1 MTNFSEDETIPSER
15 NMNQDAFGEMIRMIF
30 GASIVQVIRC
40 AALFSLADHAE
51 RGRITAGAFSV
62 AEGLDPDAAERFL
75 RACTAFGLLSM
86 LDDTG
91 YAGTELLRTLQSNN
105 PHSLRDLALIQGG
118 PGHWAPWGR
127 LDDALR
133 TGRTQ
138 TEATLGQSLWDY
150 YASDAGRAEGL
161 AVAGAMGGSTRDID
175 AAAVAAV
182 STTNVHTAVDVGGA
196 GGSLLQALMQANPA
210 LNGIVLDLPS
220 VIEQVREQP
229 LDREIASRLSFV
241 PGSFFDA
248 VPAADLYILRHILH
262 DWSDAECAV
271 ILRNCRASA
280 RPGAR
285 LMLIELTMA
294 RQPSGFACQVDL
306 TMLIAAGGRERQ
318 PAEYDRLLS
327 QAGFRLLGASPL
339 TPTHSRFEAVAI

>member
-1 MTNFSEDETIPSER
+1 MANPPTDAVTSSEQ
-15 NMNQDAFGEMIRMIF
+15 NVNADAYGDMIRMIF

-51 RGRITAGAFSV
+51 RGRITARNFSV

-86 LDDTG
+86 SDDAG
-91 YAGTELLRTLQSNN
+91 YAGTALLRTLRSDT

-133 TGRTQ
+133 TGCTQ

-150 YASDAGRAEGL
+150 YASDAGRAEGR

-175 AAAVAAV
+175 AAAEAAV
-182 STTNVHTAVDVGGA
+182 DTTQVKTVVDVGGA
-196 GGSLLQALMQANPA
+196 SGSLVQALMQGNPA
-210 LNGIVLDLPS
+210 LCGIVLDLPS
-220 VIEQVREQP
+220 VIAQVSHQAVAT
-229 LDREIASRLSFV
+229 EIASRLTFV
-241 PGSFFDA
+241 PGSFFGA
-248 VPAADLYILRHILH
+248 VPAADLYVLRHILH

-294 RQPSGFACQVDL
+294 SQPSGFACQIDL

-318 PAEYDRLLS
+318 PAEYERLLS
-327 QAGFRLLGASPL
+327 QAGFRLLATRPL
-339 TPTHSRFEAVAI
+339 TPTHSLFEAVAI

>member
-1 MTNFSEDETIPSER
+1 
-15 NMNQDAFGEMIRMIF
+15 
-30 GASIVQVIRC
+30 
-40 AALFSLADHAE
+40 
-51 RGRITAGAFSV
+51 
-62 AEGLDPDAAERFL
+62 
-75 RACTAFGLLSM
+75 M

-280 RPGAR
+280 RPGAH

-327 QAGFRLLGASPL
+327 QAGFRLLGASAL